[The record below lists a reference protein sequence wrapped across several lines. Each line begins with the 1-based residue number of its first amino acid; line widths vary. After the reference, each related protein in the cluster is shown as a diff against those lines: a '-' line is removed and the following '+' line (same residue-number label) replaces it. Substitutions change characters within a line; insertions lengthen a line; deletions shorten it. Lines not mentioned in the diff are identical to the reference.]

1 MFFYLFLSI
10 IVLFVF
16 KLLTWLPCG
25 SKPLNAVLGG
35 EGGGGGR
42 GDGGRGERGGGGG
55 SGRKRENAFSFQ
67 LGGERG
73 EGRGV
78 EEAGEQVL
86 LELGGCPGEGGKERR
101 REIMMIVKKA
111 RIVILK

>member
-1 MFFYLFLSI
+1 M
-10 IVLFVF
+10 
-16 KLLTWLPCG
+16 
-25 SKPLNAVLGG
+25 GG
-35 EGGGGGR
+35 EGR
-42 GDGGRGERGGGGG
+42 GVEEEEAGG
-55 SGRKRENAFSFQ
+55 SGRTPSPFNLEGR
-67 LGGERG
+67 GERG